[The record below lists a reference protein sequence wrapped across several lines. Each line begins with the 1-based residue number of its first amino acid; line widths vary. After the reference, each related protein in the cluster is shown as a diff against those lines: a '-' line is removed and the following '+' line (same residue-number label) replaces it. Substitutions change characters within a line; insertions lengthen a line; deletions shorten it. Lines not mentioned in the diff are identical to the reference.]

1 MNILQ
6 RSMRTAFVRFNWTVC
21 IFLGF
26 CFCFV
31 VVCFFPVS
39 LVMTLHHHLWF
50 PPMTFINKAS
60 QRRRPSQL
68 PDSFSHIF
76 LTKIAFEAKNVHT
89 LSQLKRDLQ
98 LGKSEYRLCS
108 HFLTESGKKLHF
120 TLKSNLGFIFGSLI
134 IQGVL
139 EMLHV
144 SLLLI

>member
-6 RSMRTAFVRFNWTVC
+6 HLMCTAFVQIHWTVC
-21 IFLGF
+21 IFLG
-26 CFCFV
+26 FCFV

-39 LVMTLHHHLWF
+39 LVMTLHYHLWF
-50 PPMTFINKAS
+50 PPVTSVDKAT
-60 QRRRPSQL
+60 RRWPSQL
-68 PDSFSHIF
+68 PDCFSHIF

-89 LSQLKRDLQ
+89 LSQLKGDLQ
-98 LGKSEYRLCS
+98 LGKSEYSLCS
-108 HFLTESGKKLHF
+108 HFSTESGKKLRF